1 MNKQNLIPITV
12 ETAKEMGRKAGIASG
27 EARRKKKAI
36 REFINEWLET
46 EVSPDEV
53 SSYFPENIPVDLVS
67 NSAVIAYRLVSMAKK
82 GDIKSIRLLLE
93 TTGDITRNKVN
104 VVNNIDMEY
113 QKAYDDGFKAGTESI
128 ISQLSEEE
136 LRRMA
141 GYLDEETNENR
152 E

>member
-1 MNKQNLIPITV
+1 MNEQKSSLITT
-12 ETAKEMGRKAGIASG
+12 ENAKEMGRKAGIASG

-36 REFINEWLET
+36 RDFINDYLET
-46 EVSPDEV
+46 IVSADDLIPGVGEVC
-53 SSYFPENIPVDLVS
+53 
-67 NSAVIAYRLVSMAKK
+67 NSAMIAYRLVDMAKK

-141 GYLDEETNENR
+141 GFMDEESNGNTE
-152 E
+152 